1 MFRNGNKVRIKD
13 SVFRKVR
20 IAAEMVGC
28 TVEEFVERAAEKEAE
43 KALSLM
49 SRRDSISPVEGDL
62 PVESRES
69 L

>member
-20 IAAEMVGC
+20 VAAEMIGC
-28 TVEEFVERAAEKEAE
+28 TVEEFVERAAEREAE

-49 SRRDSISPVEGDL
+49 SQRDSLPSIENDISVEQ
-62 PVESRES
+62 RES

>member
-20 IAAEMVGC
+20 VAAEMIGC
-28 TVEEFVERAAEKEAE
+28 TVEEFVERAAEREAE

-49 SRRDSISPVEGDL
+49 SQRDPLPSIESDVSVEQ
-62 PVESRES
+62 RES

>member
-28 TVEEFVERAAEKEAE
+28 TVEDFIERAAEREAE

-49 SRRDSISPVEGDL
+49 SRREPVSPVDADL
-62 PVESRES
+62 TVEQRES